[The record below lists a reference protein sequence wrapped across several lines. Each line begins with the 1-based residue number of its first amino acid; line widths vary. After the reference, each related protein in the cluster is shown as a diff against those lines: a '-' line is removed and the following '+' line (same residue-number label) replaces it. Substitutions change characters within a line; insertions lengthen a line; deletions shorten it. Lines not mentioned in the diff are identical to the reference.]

1 MRSLFIFTLA
11 VLSLYSCRF
20 IGGKRVRGNGN
31 VVTQDRPMSGFQ
43 GIESLGSFDVT
54 IIPSSTSSVRVEVD
68 ENLQQYIETDV
79 ENNKLQIRTRKGYNL
94 RPRGDINIE
103 VYAPLLTSIE
113 TKGSGSISGKGLLD
127 AQNNDVDL
135 RVAGSGNIDVEM
147 NASKIDG
154 EIAGSG
160 NLNIKGT
167 ARDFDGDVMGSGN
180 IRAGKLKTEN
190 SKIEI
195 AGSGNVEVFASN
207 KLDVRVMGSGE
218 VRHRGSAQV
227 NTRIMGSGSVVKVD

>member
-1 MRSLFIFTLA
+1 MKYLFLFLVGALTLF
-11 VLSLYSCRF
+11 SCRY

-31 VVTQDRPMSGFQ
+31 VVTQNRSLVGFQ

-54 IIPSSTSSVRVEVD
+54 IIPSATSSVKVEAD
-68 ENLQQYIETDV
+68 ENLQQYIETEV

-103 VYAPLLTSIE
+103 VYAPLINLIE
-113 TKGSGSISGKGLLD
+113 TKGSGSVTGKGLIET
-127 AQNNDVDL
+127 QNSDVEL
-135 RVAGSGNIDVEM
+135 KVAGSGNIDVEM
-147 NASKIDG
+147 NAARIDG

-167 ARDFDGDVMGSGN
+167 AKQFDGDVMGSGN
-180 IRAGKLKTEN
+180 IRAGNLKTED

-195 AGSGNVEVFASN
+195 AGSGNVEVFAN
-207 KLDVRVMGSGE
+207 NRLDVRVMGSGE

-227 NTRIMGSGSVVKVD
+227 STKIMGSGSVVKVD

>member
-1 MRSLFIFTLA
+1 MKYLFLFLVGTLT
-11 VLSLYSCRF
+11 LFSCRY

-31 VVTQDRPMSGFQ
+31 VVTQDRTISGFQ

-54 IIPSSTSSVRVEVD
+54 IIPSSTTSVKVEAD

-94 RPRGDINIE
+94 RPRGNINIE
-103 VYAPLLTSIE
+103 VYTPLVTSIE
-113 TKGSGSISGKGLLD
+113 AKGSGSITGKGLLD
-127 AQNNDVDL
+127 TQNGDVEL

-147 NASKIDG
+147 NAQRIDG

-160 NLNIKGT
+160 NLNIRGT
-167 ARDFDGDVMGSGN
+167 ARRFDGDVMGSGN
-180 IRAGKLKTEN
+180 IRAGNLKTED
-190 SKIEI
+190 SKVEI

-207 KLDVRVMGSGE
+207 KLDVKVMGSGE
-218 VRHRGSAQV
+218 VRHRGPAQV
-227 NTRIMGSGSVVKVD
+227 STRIMGSGSVVKID